1 MAVSTTSLGRRTFL
15 RSATAAATI
24 ATIELTRAG
33 GATAHAGS
41 PDRPGRP
48 PETVELPKGMRPEG
62 ITSGPGTRYYVG
74 SLADGRI
81 VTGDLRAGTSTL
93 LLRGATGRQLRGL
106 KRDPR
111 TNLVWAAGNVGTVG
125 HVWAVH
131 GRTGKVVADVVVPG
145 AVFLNDLVV
154 TERAVWVTDSRRDRL
169 TRIPLRRGGDPG
181 DAAPAFLALG
191 GAWPR
196 YNGTDINA
204 NGIRQLPDG
213 SLILN
218 NSKAGGLWQ
227 VPRATGAARRI
238 PVSGGPQLTA
248 GDGLEIDGNVL
259 YNVRGTGGNQV
270 SVLRLHRSD
279 GGWAARWKDQLT
291 DSDLDVPSTATLAGG
306 WLWAVNARFGVASPE
321 TARYWITRLP
331 AVHH

>member
-1 MAVSTTSLGRRTFL
+1 
-15 RSATAAATI
+15 
-24 ATIELTRAG
+24 
-33 GATAHAGS
+33 
-41 PDRPGRP
+41 
-48 PETVELPKGMRPEG
+48 
-62 ITSGPGTRYYVG
+62 
-74 SLADGRI
+74 
-81 VTGDLRAGTSTL
+81 
-93 LLRGATGRQLRGL
+93 
-106 KRDPR
+106 
-111 TNLVWAAGNVGTVG
+111 
-125 HVWAVH
+125 VH

-169 TRIPLRRGGDPG
+169 TRIPLRRGGAPG

-196 YNGTDINA
+196 FNGTDINA

-238 PVSGGPQLTA
+238 PVSGGPQITA

-270 SVLRLHRSD
+270 SVLRLHRTD

-331 AVHH
+331 TAHH